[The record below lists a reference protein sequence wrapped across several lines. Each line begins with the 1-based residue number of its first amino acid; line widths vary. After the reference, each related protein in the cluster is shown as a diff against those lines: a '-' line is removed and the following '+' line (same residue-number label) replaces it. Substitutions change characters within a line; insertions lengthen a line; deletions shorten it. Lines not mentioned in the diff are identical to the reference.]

1 MAARPS
7 QMTHRRM
14 NEDADATMVCPRET
28 AWTCVVCR
36 VRSDRRFFFILST
49 RHKKNV
55 YIEYLIS
62 IPKKK
67 ICVASDITRWR
78 EERSP

>member
-1 MAARPS
+1 MSGRDPS

-14 NEDADATMVCPRET
+14 NEDADATMVCLRET

-55 YIEYLIS
+55 DIEYLIS
-62 IPKKK
+62 YIHTKKK
-67 ICVASDITRWR
+67 NLRRLRHHEVA
-78 EERSP
+78 